1 MELKMFRRRVHIA
14 GSISRYQQVASAEA
28 VNKARSF
35 VEGLVKELI
44 PRGASFV
51 LPVDDEKTRS
61 DDGLPLCFDW
71 LVWKTLYE
79 NRDQRP
85 SDIEEKYVI
94 AVKHHKSEDQIP
106 EEYKHIWE
114 GMEDVVRV
122 HHVGRWNMG
131 AKRREAQASEGDV
144 LLLLGGE
151 DGVLHLANLYH
162 DAGKP
167 VIPLPFEII
176 GRDAG
181 ARKLFADVGLSKLN
195 SAKLFSTNTEERT
208 PHEWMGSLDK
218 GNELQVENLLE
229 LLDNLL
235 PPEAFVIRLLDPED
249 KNYEEVESY
258 HNEVLKPLVE
268 GEYGFRLVTIDEQHS
283 YETPRIDQEIFEKLH
298 RSQVVLADLTG
309 LRANCL
315 VEVGYALGRGLPT
328 LLLAKEG
335 VDLPFDLKMRPA
347 LFRQE
352 SQTVEDKKNKFRI
365 RWPKTLKF
373 PPLVQQ
379 EDLCLPGSNQVR
391 NGDVFS
397 EYAPRPDNS
406 SGKAKRDLATEQP
419 MRLSDQQ
426 SRIVAACVAPRS
438 LTELMTQ
445 AGVTHRSFFRNRHLK
460 PLLDA
465 GIVRMTNP
473 GRPNAANQRY
483 ILTKAGQNLR
493 GNQELEPIRASHS
506 HPPPGPAPIRSTSE
520 RERSLL
526 PSPDDAIVI
535 QCAAGKNRPASKDP
549 NAGYLAAANGKPI
562 LFVADPADETAPWR
576 PEVEYRRPD
585 DIAPSGLS
593 WRDELVQYNKTY
605 RNTGANPRGLLP
617 AWRLYAN
624 PAYEYL
630 VNQLGEDK
638 VFILSAGWG
647 LIPAPLLTPDY
658 DITFSSNA
666 EAYKR
671 RRKQDRYA
679 DFLMLPK
686 DASHPIHFVGGKS
699 YVSLFLRLTAETSAE
714 RIIHYVGDYPPPPA
728 PNCRF
733 RRFETTRRTNWH
745 YECAMELW

>member
-1 MELKMFRRRVHIA
+1 MFRRRVHIA
-14 GSISRYQQVASAEA
+14 GSISSCQKVASAEA

-44 PRGASFV
+44 RRGASFV
-51 LPVDDEKTRS
+51 LPVDDEKTRP
-61 DDGLPLCFDW
+61 DDGLPFCFDW

-85 SDIEEKYVI
+85 PEAEEKYVVAI
-94 AVKHHKSEDQIP
+94 QHHKSKDQIP
-106 EEYKHIWE
+106 EEYKPIWE
-114 GMEDVVRV
+114 GMSDVVRI

-131 AKRREAQASEGDV
+131 AKRLEAQASEGDV

-151 DGVLHLANLYH
+151 DGVLHLANLYR
-162 DAGKP
+162 DVGKP
-167 VIPLPFEII
+167 VIPLPFEIVDK
-176 GRDAG
+176 DAG
-181 ARKLFADVGLSKLN
+181 ARKLFADVGLSKFN
-195 SAKLFSTNTEERT
+195 SAKLFSTNMEKRT
-208 PHEWMGSLDK
+208 PHEWMGGLDK

-235 PPEAFVIRLLDPED
+235 PPDAFVIRLLDPED
-249 KNYEEVESY
+249 KNYEEVDRY

-268 GEYGFRLVTIDEQHS
+268 DEYGFRLVTIDEQHS

-298 RSQVVLADLTG
+298 RSQVVLADLTSF
-309 LRANCL
+309 RANCL

-328 LLLAKEG
+328 LLLAKER

-352 SQTVEDKKNKFRI
+352 SQTVEEKQDKFRNHW
-365 RWPKTLKF
+365 RRNLKL
-373 PPLVQQ
+373 PPLVPR
-379 EDLCLPGSNQVR
+379 EDLCLPGSNQAR

-397 EYAPRPDNS
+397 EYAPRPGDS
-406 SGKAKRDLATEQP
+406 CGKATRDLATEQP

-426 SRIVAACVAPRS
+426 SRIVAACVSPRS

-465 GIVRMTNP
+465 GIIRMTNP
-473 GRPNAANQRY
+473 VNPNAANQRY

-493 GNQELEPIRASHS
+493 ASQELEPIRASHS
-506 HPPPGPAPIRSTSE
+506 RSSPRRTPTEATNE
-520 RERSLL
+520 RDRSLL
-526 PSPDDAIVI
+526 PSPEDAVVI

-549 NAGYLAAANGKPI
+549 NAGYLATANGKPV

-593 WRDELVQYNKTY
+593 WRDELIKYNKIY
-605 RNTGANPRGLLP
+605 RDTGANPLGLLP
-617 AWRLYAN
+617 AWRLYKDS
-624 PAYEYL
+624 AYEYL

-647 LIPAPLLTPDY
+647 LIPAPFLTPDY
-658 DITFSSNA
+658 DITFSGNA

-679 DFLMLPK
+679 DFSMLPK
-686 DASHPIHFVGGKS
+686 DASHPIHFLGGKD
-699 YVSLFLRLTAETSAE
+699 YVSLFLRLTAGTGAE
-714 RIIHYVGDYPPPPA
+714 RVIHYVGDYPPPPE
-728 PNCRF
+728 PNCRV

-745 YECAMELW
+745 YECAMTLW